1 MQRPPVFWSLGL
13 NPTLQEAV
21 AEALFVHSL
30 VLAFIISFLCSFL
43 QQAFLEHTCLVLGR
57 GDSG

>member
-1 MQRPPVFWSLGL
+1 MFFGL
-13 NPTLQEAV
+13 RSTLQEAV